1 MQMVSKSWHF
11 FGGYAR
17 RQDPAVGGAAK
28 VLQPQL
34 VFGLATAFDCLP
46 TERWPP
52 DAYLLAENH
61 TREACSTPFVGAD
74 AIDDTRSLSSPAY
87 DHADARPRSSGFPLR
102 DGKTGFSPPALPRRS
117 VSS

>member
-1 MQMVSKSWHF
+1 MRLCRVRSWSPRPEIFHPRSRQPRRQRGQGCRLPPRLQIVGKSWHF

-34 VFGLATAFDCLP
+34 VFGLVTAFDCLP

-61 TREACSTPFVGAD
+61 TLEGLLD
-74 AIDDTRSLSSPAY
+74 AIR
-87 DHADARPRSSGFPLR
+87 G
-102 DGKTGFSPPALPRRS
+102 G
-117 VSS
+117 